1 MQMRTLLPNKAKH
14 YKNFAESVHRQYK
27 KLRYGLQSCKASI
40 DDELA
45 SIRKELV
52 DWEAN
57 EDDGALETASI
68 NYRTWLA
75 VSYDDVLYSKGG
87 RGYIIS
93 EEGKSADMALGYNG
107 VVNTGPNIIEI
118 NSGGCITRI
127 NLNPAININQN
138 SSFVHNQQVASTVWD
153 VNHGMNLI
161 PNIFTEDISG
171 NDIQGIIDIIDNN
184 RLKIYFNTPVAG
196 KAYLS

>member
-1 MQMRTLLPNKAKH
+1 MRTLLQHKSKH
-14 YKNFAESVHRQYK
+14 YKSFAEAMHRQYK
-27 KLRYGLQSCKASI
+27 KLRYGIDTCKASI
-40 DDELA
+40 DDDLA

-68 NYRTWLA
+68 NYRTWLG
-75 VSYDDVLYSKGG
+75 VTYDDVLYSKGG

-93 EEGKSADMALGYNG
+93 EEGKSADLALGYNG
-107 VVNTGPNIIEI
+107 TVSAGPNIIEI

-153 VNHGMNLI
+153 INHGMNLI
-161 PNIFTEDISG
+161 PNVFTEDISG

-184 RLKIYFNTPVAG
+184 RMKIYFNNPVAG